1 MQLFYAPQILQNQLL
16 LDKVDAQHCL
26 KVLRKKEGD
35 LLHLIDGQ
43 GGLYEVRLTSANPK
57 KCTFD
62 IVKTTPHFGKRNK
75 HIHIAIAPTKNI
87 SRLEWFLEKATEIG
101 IEEITP
107 ILCHHSERKIIKP
120 ERLEKIL
127 VAAMKQS
134 LKAYLP
140 KLNPLTKF
148 QDFVASQQD
157 DTDFKAIACMT
168 EKENHLQNLYKGGN
182 VVVMIGPEGGFSEKE
197 ISMAVAQNFKAATLG
212 TSRLRTETAGMVA
225 TLLTSLEPYK

>member
-1 MQLFYAPQILQNQLL
+1 MQLFYAPQILQNQYL

-35 LLHLIDGQ
+35 LLHLVDGQ
-43 GGLYEVRLTSANPK
+43 GGLYEVCLTSSNPK

-62 IVKTTPHFGKRNK
+62 IVKTTQEFGKRDK

-101 IEEITP
+101 VEEITP
-107 ILCHHSERKIIKP
+107 ILCRHSERKIIKP
-120 ERLEKIL
+120 ERLQKIL

-148 QDFVASQQD
+148 QDFVESQKD
-157 DTDFKAIACMT
+157 DDIFKAIACMT
-168 EKENHLQNLYKGGN
+168 EKENHLQVLYKGN
-182 VVVMIGPEGGFSEKE
+182 NAVVMIGPEGGFSEKE
-197 ISMAVAQNFKAATLG
+197 ISLATTQSFQPTTLG
-212 TSRLRTETAGMVA
+212 TSRLRTETAGIVA
-225 TLLTSLEPYK
+225 TLLTSL

>member
-43 GGLYEVRLTSANPK
+43 GGLYEVRLTSTNPK
-57 KCTFD
+57 KCAFD
-62 IVKTTPHFGKRNK
+62 IVKTTPNFGKRDK

-127 VAAMKQS
+127 IAAMKQS

-140 KLNPLTKF
+140 QLNPLTKF
-148 QDFVASQQD
+148 QNFVASQQD
-157 DTDFKAIACMT
+157 NADFKAIACMT
-168 EKENHLQNLYKGGN
+168 EKENHLQNLYMGGN
-182 VVVMIGPEGGFSEKE
+182 AVVMIGPEGGFSEKE
-197 ISMAVAQNFKAATLG
+197 ISMAVAQNFKVVTLG

-225 TLLTSLEPYK
+225 TLLASL